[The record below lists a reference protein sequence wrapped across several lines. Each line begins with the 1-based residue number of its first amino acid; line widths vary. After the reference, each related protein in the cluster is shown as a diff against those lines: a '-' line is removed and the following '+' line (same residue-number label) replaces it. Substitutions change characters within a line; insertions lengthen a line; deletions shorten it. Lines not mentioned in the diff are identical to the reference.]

1 MRRAALH
8 DLEAERA
15 LLGAVLVD
23 PRVLERLDHV
33 RADDLFNAHHRAI
46 WRAFRAVA
54 ERSPEF
60 DALAVRAE
68 LRARGEWGDG
78 VESALVA
85 AESVFSALNVEH
97 YAAAVKRAGLR
108 RRFSELGEHLHRK
121 ALDADTEAEDLPG
134 ELDRLALELG
144 EDRGRGP
151 RPLSEAVQ
159 EALMQIEA
167 ERKGEGPARV
177 PSGIGTLDRI
187 TGGIGKGELFVLAA
201 RPGVGKSSLA
211 WQWALHGARKGFGAL
226 VFSLEM
232 RQSELAKR
240 WLASEARVAQSDL
253 KRLRL
258 SQLQMDR
265 LSDATNESARLPVDL
280 ADASSQTIGD
290 IRTSVLRWKRKRPE
304 LALVVVDYLQLVSA
318 DVGRNA
324 TREQEVSA
332 VARGLKKIAAESDVA
347 VLALAQ
353 LSREIEKGARGPLLS
368 DLRESGEIEQAADAV
383 AFIHRPRDA
392 QPVGDEA
399 QSIACDLVIAKQRNG
414 ASGCIADV
422 WFRAAHT
429 RFEERAQDW
438 QGSR

>member
-23 PRVLERLDHV
+23 PRVLERLERV
-33 RADDLFNAHHRAI
+33 RPGDLFGAHHRAI
-46 WRAFRAVA
+46 WRACLAVA

-60 DALAVRAE
+60 DTLAVRAE

-78 VESALVA
+78 VESAL
-85 AESVFSALNVEH
+85 AEAEGTFSALNVEH
-97 YAAAVKRAGLR
+97 YASAVKRAAMR
-108 RRFSELGEHLHRK
+108 RRFSELGEYLHRK
-121 ALDADTEAEDLPG
+121 ALDPDTEAEALSG
-134 ELDRLALELG
+134 ELDRLALEAVD
-144 EDRGRGP
+144 ERGSDP
-151 RPLSEAVQ
+151 RPLSDAVA
-159 EALMQIEA
+159 EALVQIDA
-167 ERKGEGPARV
+167 ERRGEGPSRV

-187 TGGIGKGELFVLAA
+187 TGGLGRGEMFVLAA

-211 WQWALHGARKGFGAL
+211 WQWAVHGARKGFGAL

-253 KRLRL
+253 KRMRL
-258 SQLQMDR
+258 SQLQMAR
-265 LSDATNESARLPVDL
+265 LSDATDESSRLPVDL

-290 IRTSVLRWKRKRPE
+290 IRARVMRWKRKRPE
-304 LALVVVDYLQLVSA
+304 LALVVVDYLQLVGA
-318 DVGRNA
+318 DVGRSA

-332 VARGLKKIAAESDVA
+332 VARGLKRIAAECDVA

-353 LSREIEKGARGPLLS
+353 LSREVERGARGPLLS

-383 AFIHRPRDA
+383 VFIHRPKDSE
-392 QPVGDEA
+392 PIGDEA
-399 QSIACDLVIAKQRNG
+399 QSIPCDLVIAKQRNG

-429 RFEERAQDW
+429 RFEERAP
-438 QGSR
+438 GL